1 MHVGARSFST
11 AGEETRRSYLEGT
24 RLTSSTFRRFS
35 TFSLPNVI
43 FERHHKSVCATH
55 SRPRGA
61 ARVSRAM
68 FARLESGE
76 APAPAGGAP
85 ADEEVALV
93 SPDEYDAGGRP
104 PVPRRDGRDL
114 ADADA
119 GGEEHSRTT
128 STSAFVY
135 SRGSKRA
142 VIDAVR
148 PGPFA
153 ALAAATVI
161 QICAG
166 LTYSFGAYSEDLR
179 KVFGGSEKNVA
190 LLGTVKD
197 AGAYFGLPGGA
208 LFDRFGASVTL
219 LVGAVAHTLG
229 FLGVYG
235 VLVKRGPFSEERQKS
250 ASLPYASFAV
260 FVSSNGNS
268 LFDTAALL
276 ACMRFFPE
284 DKAAVAG
291 VLKAYLGLSSAV
303 FQQMYATFVPVS
315 GYDGGG
321 GDGDGDGDGNRA
333 ARFVLLVAFVGGAVA
348 VMGAPFFLVR
358 DTPVS
363 VVENAVWTTRER
375 RKRTSAVL
383 SRLNRLVIFL
393 VVVVS
398 AAAAANDPSVA
409 GVAAPPLWVNGAFTA
424 VVFALLLAP
433 FFNVFYRSRRDARG
447 EDVEVDARL
456 DTRAVES
463 DDSTTA
469 PLLFSPTGAETH
481 GAREEGGETSAVGE
495 ARAST
500 LDQPPPPLI
509 GQKRVDL
516 TLLESFRAPEQ
527 WLLFATISGSSGAAM
542 ALVNNLDQVSSAV
555 GSNEAASSALV
566 SVFSVC
572 NCLGRL
578 IGGEASEFLFR
589 RFRVA
594 RVTCLAAAQVAV
606 ALGVAIAASNPTPFG
621 VFVAVATV
629 GGALGAHWGALPT
642 LTAELFGSKHVG
654 AIYGWLSVS
663 PMIGSYV
670 LSTRVFGDA
679 YDEATRRQNDA
690 RSSETFAS
698 CLGSACFRNAFLTGA
713 AAALASAAV
722 TCFLAARCKHVYS
735 HLRGKL
741 ALTE

>member
-1 MHVGARSFST
+1 
-11 AGEETRRSYLEGT
+11 
-24 RLTSSTFRRFS
+24 
-35 TFSLPNVI
+35 
-43 FERHHKSVCATH
+43 
-55 SRPRGA
+55 
-61 ARVSRAM
+61 M

-119 GGEEHSRTT
+119 GGEEDSRTT
-128 STSAFVY
+128 STSALVP

-208 LFDRFGASVTL
+208 LFDRFGPSVTL
-219 LVGAVAHTLG
+219 LVGAVAHTCG

-235 VLVKRGPFSEERQKS
+235 VLVKRGPFSEEGQKS

-276 ACMRFFPE
+276 ACMRYFPE

-321 GDGDGDGDGNRA
+321 GDGDGDVGDGNRA

-358 DTPVS
+358 DTPAS

-433 FFNVFYRSRRDARG
+433 FFNVFYRSKRDARG
-447 EDVEVDARL
+447 EDAEVDARL

-481 GAREEGGETSAVGE
+481 GAEDTEDGETSAVGE
-495 ARAST
+495 ARVST
-500 LDQPPPPLI
+500 LDITPPPPLI
-509 GQKRVDL
+509 GQKRVEL

-566 SVFSVC
+566 SAFSVC

-589 RFRVA
+589 RFKVS

-606 ALGVAIAASNPTPFG
+606 ALGVLIAASNPTPFG

-690 RSSETFAS
+690 TSETVAS

-713 AAALASAAV
+713 VSALASAAV
-722 TCFLAARCKHVYS
+722 TCFLAARCKHVYVY
-735 HLRGKL
+735 LRGKRQR
-741 ALTE
+741 

>member
-1 MHVGARSFST
+1 
-11 AGEETRRSYLEGT
+11 
-24 RLTSSTFRRFS
+24 
-35 TFSLPNVI
+35 
-43 FERHHKSVCATH
+43 
-55 SRPRGA
+55 
-61 ARVSRAM
+61 
-68 FARLESGE
+68 
-76 APAPAGGAP
+76 
-85 ADEEVALV
+85 
-93 SPDEYDAGGRP
+93 
-104 PVPRRDGRDL
+104 
-114 ADADA
+114 
-119 GGEEHSRTT
+119 
-128 STSAFVY
+128 
-135 SRGSKRA
+135 
-142 VIDAVR
+142 
-148 PGPFA
+148 
-153 ALAAATVI
+153 
-161 QICAG
+161 
-166 LTYSFGAYSEDLR
+166 
-179 KVFGGSEKNVA
+179 
-190 LLGTVKD
+190 
-197 AGAYFGLPGGA
+197 
-208 LFDRFGASVTL
+208 
-219 LVGAVAHTLG
+219 
-229 FLGVYG
+229 
-235 VLVKRGPFSEERQKS
+235 
-250 ASLPYASFAV
+250 LPYASFVV

-276 ACMRFFPE
+276 ACMRYFPE

-358 DTPVS
+358 DTPAS

-433 FFNVFYRSRRDARG
+433 FFNVFYRSKRDARG
-447 EDVEVDARL
+447 NGDAEVDARL

-481 GAREEGGETSAVGE
+481 GAREEDGETSAVGE

-500 LDQPPPPLI
+500 LDITPPPPLI

-589 RFRVA
+589 RFKVS

-606 ALGVAIAASNPTPFG
+606 ALGVLIAASNPTPFG

-679 YDEATRRQNDA
+679 YDEATQEAKRRDECDGRFVSRKRVFSKRVSY
-690 RSSETFAS
+690 RS
-698 CLGSACFRNAFLTGA
+698 GRRVG
-713 AAALASAAV
+713 V
-722 TCFLAARCKHVYS
+722 
-735 HLRGKL
+735 LRR
-741 ALTE
+741 

>member
-1 MHVGARSFST
+1 MTPKRHD
-11 AGEETRRSYLEGT
+11 TRRCDAQS
-24 RLTSSTFRRFS
+24 
-35 TFSLPNVI
+35 
-43 FERHHKSVCATH
+43 
-55 SRPRGA
+55 PRGA

-76 APAPAGGAP
+76 APAYAGGAP

-93 SPDEYDAGGRP
+93 SPDEYDAVGRP
-104 PVPRRDGRDL
+104 PVSPRDGRDL
-114 ADADA
+114 ADAD
-119 GGEEHSRTT
+119 EEDSRTT
-128 STSAFVY
+128 STSAFVP
-135 SRGSKRA
+135 SRGSARA
-142 VIDAVR
+142 VLAAVR

-179 KVFGGSEKNVA
+179 TAFGGSERTVA

-208 LFDRFGASVTL
+208 LFDAFGPAVTL
-219 LVGAVAHTLG
+219 LVGAVTHTLG

-235 VLVKRGPFSEERQKS
+235 VLVRRGPFSSGRR
-250 ASLPYASFAV
+250 ASLPYASFVV

-276 ACMRFFPE
+276 ACMRYFPE

-315 GYDGGG
+315 TDGGDV
-321 GDGDGDGDGNRA
+321 DGDGDGDRA
-333 ARFVLLVAFVGGAVA
+333 ARFVLLVALAGGAVA
-348 VMGAPFFLVR
+348 VTGAPFFLVR
-358 DTPVS
+358 DRASGVDDAAT
-363 VVENAVWTTRER
+363 TTRAR
-375 RKRTSAVL
+375 RKRTTKVL
-383 SRLNRLVIFL
+383 SLLNRLVFFL

-398 AAAAANDPSVA
+398 VAAAANDPSVA
-409 GVAAPPLWVNGAFTA
+409 GVAAPPTWANGAFTA
-424 VVFALLLAP
+424 LVFALLLAP
-433 FFNVFYRSRRDARG
+433 FFFSASSCVSKRGARG
-447 EDVEVDARL
+447 EDAEGTFNARL
-456 DTRAVES
+456 DTRTVS

-469 PLLFSPTGAETH
+469 PLLLSPTGAETD
-481 GAREEGGETSAVGE
+481 GARLPDDGEDANAGE
-495 ARAST
+495 ALAT
-500 LDQPPPPLI
+500 LDRSPPPLI

-527 WLLFATISGSSGAAM
+527 WLLFATISASSGAAM
-542 ALVNNLDQVSSAV
+542 ALVNNLDQVSAAV

-589 RFRVA
+589 RFRVS
-594 RVTCLAAAQVAV
+594 RVACLAAAQVAV
-606 ALGVAIAASNPTPFG
+606 ALGVAVAASRPTPFG
-621 VFVAVATV
+621 VFVAVAVV

-642 LTAELFGSKHVG
+642 LTTELFGSKHVG
-654 AIYGWLSVS
+654 AIYGWLCVS
-663 PMIGSYV
+663 PMLGSYV

-679 YDEATRRQNDA
+679 YDEATRRQNA
-690 RSSETFAS
+690 ATSETLAL
-698 CLGSACFRNAFLTGA
+698 CLGGACFRDAFLVGA
-713 AAALASAAV
+713 ACALASAAV
-722 TCFLAARCKHVYS
+722 TCALAARCAHVYT

-741 ALTE
+741 ALTEQRVA

>member
-1 MHVGARSFST
+1 M
-11 AGEETRRSYLEGT
+11 
-24 RLTSSTFRRFS
+24 
-35 TFSLPNVI
+35 

-315 GYDGGG
+315 GYGGGG

-333 ARFVLLVAFVGGAVA
+333 ARFVLLVAFLGGAVA

-741 ALTE
+741 AVTE

>member
-1 MHVGARSFST
+1 M
-11 AGEETRRSYLEGT
+11 
-24 RLTSSTFRRFS
+24 
-35 TFSLPNVI
+35 

-276 ACMRFFPE
+276 ACMRYFPE

-333 ARFVLLVAFVGGAVA
+333 ARFVLLVAFLGGAVA

-527 WLLFATISGSSGAAM
+527 WLLFATISASSGAAM

-589 RFRVA
+589 RFRVS

-735 HLRGKL
+735 HLRLKL
-741 ALTE
+741 ALTEQRERP

>member
-1 MHVGARSFST
+1 
-11 AGEETRRSYLEGT
+11 
-24 RLTSSTFRRFS
+24 
-35 TFSLPNVI
+35 
-43 FERHHKSVCATH
+43 
-55 SRPRGA
+55 
-61 ARVSRAM
+61 M

-527 WLLFATISGSSGAAM
+527 WLLFATISASSGAAM

>member
-1 MHVGARSFST
+1 
-11 AGEETRRSYLEGT
+11 
-24 RLTSSTFRRFS
+24 
-35 TFSLPNVI
+35 
-43 FERHHKSVCATH
+43 
-55 SRPRGA
+55 
-61 ARVSRAM
+61 M

-119 GGEEHSRTT
+119 GGEEDSRTT
-128 STSAFVY
+128 STSAFVP

-208 LFDRFGASVTL
+208 LFDRFGPSVTL

-235 VLVKRGPFSEERQKS
+235 VLVKRGPFSEEGQKS
-250 ASLPYASFAV
+250 ASLPYASFVV

-276 ACMRFFPE
+276 ACMRYFPE

-303 FQQMYATFVPVS
+303 FQQVYATFVPVS

-321 GDGDGDGDGNRA
+321 GDGDGDGDVGDGNRA
-333 ARFVLLVAFVGGAVA
+333 ARFVLLVAFAGGAVA

-363 VVENAVWTTRER
+363 VVDDAVWTTRER

-409 GVAAPPLWVNGAFTA
+409 GVAAPPLWVNGVFTA

-433 FFNVFYRSRRDARG
+433 FVNVFYRSKRDARG
-447 EDVEVDARL
+447 NGDAEVDARL

-481 GAREEGGETSAVGE
+481 GAREEDGDDAVGE
-495 ARAST
+495 ALAT

-589 RFRVA
+589 RFKVS

-606 ALGVAIAASNPTPFG
+606 ALGVLIAASNPTPFG

-690 RSSETFAS
+690 TSETVVS

-741 ALTE
+741 AVTESRERP

>member
-1 MHVGARSFST
+1 
-11 AGEETRRSYLEGT
+11 
-24 RLTSSTFRRFS
+24 
-35 TFSLPNVI
+35 
-43 FERHHKSVCATH
+43 
-55 SRPRGA
+55 
-61 ARVSRAM
+61 
-68 FARLESGE
+68 
-76 APAPAGGAP
+76 
-85 ADEEVALV
+85 
-93 SPDEYDAGGRP
+93 
-104 PVPRRDGRDL
+104 
-114 ADADA
+114 
-119 GGEEHSRTT
+119 
-128 STSAFVY
+128 
-135 SRGSKRA
+135 
-142 VIDAVR
+142 
-148 PGPFA
+148 
-153 ALAAATVI
+153 
-161 QICAG
+161 
-166 LTYSFGAYSEDLR
+166 
-179 KVFGGSEKNVA
+179 
-190 LLGTVKD
+190 
-197 AGAYFGLPGGA
+197 
-208 LFDRFGASVTL
+208 
-219 LVGAVAHTLG
+219 
-229 FLGVYG
+229 
-235 VLVKRGPFSEERQKS
+235 
-250 ASLPYASFAV
+250 
-260 FVSSNGNS
+260 
-268 LFDTAALL
+268 
-276 ACMRFFPE
+276 
-284 DKAAVAG
+284 
-291 VLKAYLGLSSAV
+291 
-303 FQQMYATFVPVS
+303 
-315 GYDGGG
+315 
-321 GDGDGDGDGNRA
+321 
-333 ARFVLLVAFVGGAVA
+333 
-348 VMGAPFFLVR
+348 
-358 DTPVS
+358 
-363 VVENAVWTTRER
+363 
-375 RKRTSAVL
+375 
-383 SRLNRLVIFL
+383 L

-409 GVAAPPLWVNGAFTA
+409 GVAAPPLWVNGVFTA

-447 EDVEVDARL
+447 EDAEVDARL

-481 GAREEGGETSAVGE
+481 GAREEDGDDAVGE
-495 ARAST
+495 ALAT

-589 RFRVA
+589 RFKVS

-606 ALGVAIAASNPTPFG
+606 ALGVLIAASNPTPFG

-679 YDEATRRQNDA
+679 YDEATQRQNDA
-690 RSSETFAS
+690 TSATFVS

-713 AAALASAAV
+713 VSALGSAAV
-722 TCFLAARCKHVYS
+722 TCFLAARCKHVYA
-735 HLRGKL
+735 HLRLKL
-741 ALTE
+741 PSR

>member
-1 MHVGARSFST
+1 
-11 AGEETRRSYLEGT
+11 
-24 RLTSSTFRRFS
+24 
-35 TFSLPNVI
+35 
-43 FERHHKSVCATH
+43 
-55 SRPRGA
+55 
-61 ARVSRAM
+61 
-68 FARLESGE
+68 
-76 APAPAGGAP
+76 
-85 ADEEVALV
+85 
-93 SPDEYDAGGRP
+93 
-104 PVPRRDGRDL
+104 
-114 ADADA
+114 
-119 GGEEHSRTT
+119 
-128 STSAFVY
+128 
-135 SRGSKRA
+135 
-142 VIDAVR
+142 
-148 PGPFA
+148 
-153 ALAAATVI
+153 
-161 QICAG
+161 
-166 LTYSFGAYSEDLR
+166 
-179 KVFGGSEKNVA
+179 
-190 LLGTVKD
+190 
-197 AGAYFGLPGGA
+197 
-208 LFDRFGASVTL
+208 
-219 LVGAVAHTLG
+219 
-229 FLGVYG
+229 
-235 VLVKRGPFSEERQKS
+235 
-250 ASLPYASFAV
+250 
-260 FVSSNGNS
+260 
-268 LFDTAALL
+268 
-276 ACMRFFPE
+276 
-284 DKAAVAG
+284 
-291 VLKAYLGLSSAV
+291 
-303 FQQMYATFVPVS
+303 MYATFVPVS

-363 VVENAVWTTRER
+363 VVDDAVWTTRER

-447 EDVEVDARL
+447 EDAEVDARL

-481 GAREEGGETSAVGE
+481 GAREEDGDDAVGE
-495 ARAST
+495 ALAT

-589 RFRVA
+589 RFKVS

-606 ALGVAIAASNPTPFG
+606 ALGVLIAASNPTPFG

-679 YDEATRRQNDA
+679 YDEATQRQNDA
-690 RSSETFAS
+690 TSATFVS

-713 AAALASAAV
+713 VSASASAAV
-722 TCFLAARCKHVYS
+722 TCFLAARCKHVYK

-741 ALTE
+741 PSR

>member
-1 MHVGARSFST
+1 
-11 AGEETRRSYLEGT
+11 
-24 RLTSSTFRRFS
+24 
-35 TFSLPNVI
+35 
-43 FERHHKSVCATH
+43 
-55 SRPRGA
+55 
-61 ARVSRAM
+61 M

-119 GGEEHSRTT
+119 GGEEDSRTT
-128 STSAFVY
+128 STSALVP

-208 LFDRFGASVTL
+208 LFDRFGPSVTL
-219 LVGAVAHTLG
+219 LVGAVAHTCG

-235 VLVKRGPFSEERQKS
+235 VLVKRGPFSEEGQKS
-250 ASLPYASFAV
+250 ASLPYASFVV

-276 ACMRFFPE
+276 ACMRYFPE

-321 GDGDGDGDGNRA
+321 GDGDGDGDVGDGNRA

-358 DTPVS
+358 DTPAS

-447 EDVEVDARL
+447 EDAEVDARRV

-481 GAREEGGETSAVGE
+481 GAREEDGDDLRRRRSARRRSTS
-495 ARAST
+495 
-500 LDQPPPPLI
+500 
-509 GQKRVDL
+509 
-516 TLLESFRAPEQ
+516 LL
-527 WLLFATISGSSGAAM
+527 LL
-542 ALVNNLDQVSSAV
+542 
-555 GSNEAASSALV
+555 
-566 SVFSVC
+566 
-572 NCLGRL
+572 
-578 IGGEASEFLFR
+578 
-589 RFRVA
+589 
-594 RVTCLAAAQVAV
+594 
-606 ALGVAIAASNPTPFG
+606 
-621 VFVAVATV
+621 
-629 GGALGAHWGALPT
+629 
-642 LTAELFGSKHVG
+642 
-654 AIYGWLSVS
+654 
-663 PMIGSYV
+663 
-670 LSTRVFGDA
+670 
-679 YDEATRRQNDA
+679 
-690 RSSETFAS
+690 
-698 CLGSACFRNAFLTGA
+698 
-713 AAALASAAV
+713 
-722 TCFLAARCKHVYS
+722 
-735 HLRGKL
+735 
-741 ALTE
+741 

>member
-1 MHVGARSFST
+1 M
-11 AGEETRRSYLEGT
+11 RRT
-24 RLTSSTFRRFS
+24 VVR
-35 TFSLPNVI
+35 
-43 FERHHKSVCATH
+43 AA
-55 SRPRGA
+55 PRGC
-61 ARVSRAM
+61 RAM

-119 GGEEHSRTT
+119 GGEEDSRTT
-128 STSAFVY
+128 STSAFVP

-208 LFDRFGASVTL
+208 LFDQFGPSVTL

-235 VLVKRGPFSEERQKS
+235 VLVKRGPFSENGQKS
-250 ASLPYASFAV
+250 ASLPYASFVV

-303 FQQMYATFVPVS
+303 FQQVYATFVPVS

-433 FFNVFYRSRRDARG
+433 FFNLFYRSRRDARG
-447 EDVEVDARL
+447 NGDAEVDARRE

-481 GAREEGGETSAVGE
+481 GAREEDGETSAVGE
-495 ARAST
+495 ARVST

-589 RFRVA
+589 RFRVS

-679 YDEATRRQNDA
+679 YDEAARRQNAEVAGGAHGANDA

-741 ALTE
+741 ALTEQRERP